1 MQEVH
6 DAPPPPK
13 APKGGGL
20 SLAERM
26 MAKMG
31 WKKGQGL
38 GKQEQGVTSALE
50 VASNEGTGRGV
61 IKRSEGVVGGAAAA
75 ASAPQPR
82 QEESRVVCLANMVGA
97 GEVDAVLRDE
107 TKEECEMYG
116 KVLGVRIFERDA
128 AAARARPDDAVR
140 IFVRFADT
148 ASALRARNAIDG
160 RFFGGR
166 TVRAGVADV
175 RGSPVLCASGGW
187 GGTLAA
193 LRLVTRLPHGA
204 RTPSRSCKNALS
216 PR

>member
-61 IKRSEGVVGGAAAA
+61 IKRSEGVVGG
-75 ASAPQPR
+75 
-82 QEESRVVCLANMVGA
+82 LAGGVG
-97 GEVDAVLRDE
+97 R
-107 TKEECEMYG
+107 
-116 KVLGVRIFERDA
+116 
-128 AAARARPDDAVR
+128 
-140 IFVRFADT
+140 
-148 ASALRARNAIDG
+148 
-160 RFFGGR
+160 
-166 TVRAGVADV
+166 
-175 RGSPVLCASGGW
+175 
-187 GGTLAA
+187 
-193 LRLVTRLPHGA
+193 
-204 RTPSRSCKNALS
+204 
-216 PR
+216 